1 MRVASFR
8 QTINS
13 PTASIGRR
21 PVEKMRD
28 IGRRPFQEDTDT
40 PRGGSL
46 REQIVSLVGA
56 IENAAGWPGSLSQLT
71 PLRSARRDFFYPTLS
86 RIRITSARPQGSDCG
101 DDLLANLHASGL
113 ARKPY
118 RPYRP

>member
-13 PTASIGRR
+13 PTASIGREAS
-21 PVEKMRD
+21 VEKLRE
-28 IGRRPFQEDTDT
+28 IGRRPFQEETDP
-40 PRGGSL
+40 PRRGSL

-86 RIRITSARPQGSDCG
+86 RIRITSASP
-101 DDLLANLHASGL
+101 SGERL
-113 ARKPY
+113 R
-118 RPYRP
+118 